1 MSYEPFINELKKFEF
16 PLEAVNCLKRQ
27 GIERLRPVQF
37 QALEKG
43 LLTSNSFLISAPSGI
58 GKTLIGEMA
67 AIHTILKMQKK
78 SLYLIPL
85 KALAN
90 EKFHYFSRVYANLHI
105 KWLMAVGDQEVKQN
119 ELRQADFLIMTY
131 EKFDAYLRN
140 QKENLWIS
148 AITTVIVDEIHI
160 LDEFDR
166 GPRVENLIIRL
177 YHLPRPPQI
186 IGLSATIDNPQTI
199 ANWLNNLETKY
210 REKNLQTLIEDARPI
225 ELEYQILNSSS
236 KNSKILEICQKI
248 INDNG
253 QILIFTNSRRDSQSL
268 VKYLCSQITKIKPF
282 SEETLGLIE
291 KSFPREK

>member
-1 MSYEPFINELKKFEF
+1 MLYEPSINELKKFEF

-85 KALAN
+85 KVWRM
-90 EKFHYFSRVYANLHI
+90 KSFIIFQVVYANLHI
-105 KWLMAVGDQEVKQN
+105 KWLMAVGDREVKQN

-131 EKFDAYLRN
+131 EKFDAYFRN

-177 YHLPRPPQI
+177 YHLPRPHK
-186 IGLSATIDNPQTI
+186 LLA
-199 ANWLNNLETKY
+199 
-210 REKNLQTLIEDARPI
+210 
-225 ELEYQILNSSS
+225 
-236 KNSKILEICQKI
+236 
-248 INDNG
+248 
-253 QILIFTNSRRDSQSL
+253 
-268 VKYLCSQITKIKPF
+268 
-282 SEETLGLIE
+282 
-291 KSFPREK
+291 